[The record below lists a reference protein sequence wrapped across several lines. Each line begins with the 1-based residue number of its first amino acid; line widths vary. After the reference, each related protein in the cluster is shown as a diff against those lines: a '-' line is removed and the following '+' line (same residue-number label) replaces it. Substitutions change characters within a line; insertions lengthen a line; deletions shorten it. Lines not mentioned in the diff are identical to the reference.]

1 MAIIHAVTQWQPYL
15 LGCHFYIKIDHHSL
29 KYFLEQW
36 LSSLE
41 QQKWITKLLGYDYKI
56 SYKKGKENALQFLIG
71 QAMEKTR
78 GQGKPDKL
86 KTLFKKELS

>member
-1 MAIIHAVTQWQPYL
+1 MAETGEDPETLIKEQKIGLINDDDQLLAVIKRIIQENKKAVE
-15 LGCHFYIKIDHHSL
+15 D
-29 KYFLEQW
+29 
-36 LSSLE
+36 
-41 QQKWITKLLGYDYKI
+41 
-56 SYKKGKENALQFLIG
+56 YKKGKENALQFLIG